1 MPPSTHQFESTT
13 APDNL
18 LKVYAYYR
26 VMLSALLSTM
36 YLMGI
41 GLDVLGS
48 ASPQLY
54 LTSSL
59 AYAALCLLTLIYFHF
74 NQSKQSIQ
82 LLFFML
88 LTDMVAITLM
98 MHACGGLKSGL
109 GFLIIIIVAAGS
121 ILLSGRLALLVA
133 ATASILVMTETLST
147 AILLEKN
154 QESIFPA
161 GVLGIL
167 LFATALIFQVL
178 TRRIRDAQSIA
189 SKRTVESQKLQAL
202 NESIVKRMRTGI
214 IVVDGGDNI
223 KLINSAAIQLLDNSQ
238 QTTSLGV
245 GASLRTIHPIFKQ
258 LERWRTYPWLR
269 TPTFKTTNSSSREL
283 QANFTSLYEEK
294 DRQVL
299 IFLEDT
305 RSLAQHAQQLK
316 LSSLGRLTGSI
327 AHEVRNPLGAISH
340 ASQLLSE
347 QTTNDSQTKLLDII
361 HRHCGRVNQIVE
373 NVLQLSRQKPP
384 AFQKLWLFQWLKKF
398 RHEYLENQ
406 NESGT
411 IEIDNIGED
420 TQIFFD
426 PSHLSQILVN
436 LVDNGLRYS
445 EQQTPQR
452 WVKLMISK
460 DKSSELPYL
469 DIYDHGPGI
478 PKQDQETIFEPFF
491 TTSNEG
497 SGLGLYLA
505 RELCAVNYASL
516 SYISNTTKQGH
527 YFRIG
532 FAHPERLLPRPQE

>member
-1 MPPSTHQFESTT
+1 MPLKYSPAETET
-13 APDNL
+13 APDSL

-26 VMLSALLSTM
+26 ALLSAVLLIM
-36 YLMGI
+36 YLTDMG
-41 GLDVLGS
+41 LNVLGS
-48 ASPQLY
+48 TYPQLY
-54 LTSSL
+54 LSTTSIYTVLS
-59 AYAALCLLTLIYFHF
+59 LLTLLHFYFHR
-74 NQSKQSIQ
+74 SVPSIQ

-88 LTDMVAITLM
+88 LTDMVATTLI
-98 MHACGGLKSGL
+98 MHASGGLSSGL
-109 GFLIIIIVAAGS
+109 GFLMLIIVAAGS
-121 ILLSGRLALLVA
+121 ILLSGRWSLLVA
-133 ATASILVMTETLST
+133 AIASLCILTETLST
-147 AILLEKN
+147 TLLLSKN
-154 QESIFPA
+154 EEAIFPA

-167 LFATALIFQVL
+167 LFITALIFQIL
-178 TRRIRDAQSIA
+178 TRRIREAQSIA
-189 SKRTVESQKLQAL
+189 LKTTVESARLQTL

-223 KLINSAAIQLLDNSQ
+223 QLINSAAIQLLDSQ
-238 QTTSLGV
+238 QKNISLNTGH
-245 GASLRTIHPIFKQ
+245 SLRTIHPLFKQ
-258 LERWRTYPWLR
+258 LERWRSYPWLR
-269 TPTFKTTNSSSREL
+269 TPTFKATTSSREL

-305 RSLAQHAQQLK
+305 RALAQHAQQLK

-347 QTTNDSQTKLLDII
+347 QDCNESQTKLLDII
-361 HRHCGRVNQIVE
+361 HRHCGRVNQIVD
-373 NVLQLSRQKPP
+373 NVLQLSQQKPP

-406 NESGT
+406 RESGI
-411 IEIDNIGED
+411 IEIESKGED

-436 LVDNGLRYS
+436 LVDNGMRFS
-445 EQQTPQR
+445 EKESQQR
-452 WVKLMISK
+452 WVKLVVSK
-460 DKSSELPYL
+460 DTSSELPFL
-469 DIYDHGPGI
+469 DVYDKGSGV
-478 PKQDQETIFEPFF
+478 PKKDQENIFEPFF

-505 RELCAVNYASL
+505 QELCAVNYASL
-516 SYISNTTKQGH
+516 N
-527 YFRIG
+527 YFGDTPQNRYFHIG

>member
-1 MPPSTHQFESTT
+1 MNQVDTT
-13 APDNL
+13 DTPDNL
-18 LKVYAYYR
+18 LKVYAYFR
-26 VMLSALLSTM
+26 AFLSATLLIM
-36 YLMGI
+36 YLSDMG
-41 GLDVLGS
+41 LNVLGS
-48 ASPQLY
+48 AYPQIY
-54 LTSSL
+54 LGTTSIYL
-59 AYAALCLLTLIYFHF
+59 AISLLTLLYFHF
-74 NQSKQSIQ
+74 HLNQPEPSIQ

-88 LTDMVAITLM
+88 LTDMVATTII
-98 MHACGGLKSGL
+98 MHTCGGLSSGL
-109 GFLIIIIVAAGS
+109 GFLMLIIVAAGS
-121 ILLSGRLALLVA
+121 ILLSGRWSLLVA
-133 ATASILVMTETLST
+133 AIASICVLTETLST
-147 AILLEKN
+147 TLLLSKN
-154 QESIFPA
+154 EETLFPA

-178 TRRIRDAQSIA
+178 TRRIGEAQSVA
-189 SKRTVESQKLQAL
+189 LTRAAESKRLQTL
-202 NESIVKRMRTGI
+202 NESIVKSMRTGI

-223 KLINSAAIQLLDNSQ
+223 QLINSAAIQLLNRQ
-238 QTTSLGV
+238 QTAPLGI
-245 GASLRTIHPIFKQ
+245 GHSLRTIHPLFKQ
-258 LERWRTYPWLR
+258 LERWRAYPWLR
-269 TPTFKTTNSSSREL
+269 TPTFKATAASREL
-283 QANFTSLYEEK
+283 QANFTPLYEEA

-347 QTTNDSQTKLLDII
+347 QAVNDGQTKLLDII

-384 AFQKLWLFQWLKKF
+384 AFQKLWLLQWLKKF
-398 RHEYLENQ
+398 RHEYLENHNQ
-406 NESGT
+406 SGF
-411 IEIDNIGED
+411 IDIDNMGKD

-445 EQQTPQR
+445 ELQTKQR
-452 WVKLMISK
+452 WVKLVVSK
-460 DKSSELPYL
+460 DRSSGLPYL
-469 DIYDHGPGI
+469 DIYDNGPGI
-478 PKQDQETIFEPFF
+478 PKQDQENIFEPFF

-505 RELCAVNYASL
+505 QELCAVNYASL
-516 SYISNTTKQGH
+516 SFIDHGTQGH

>member
-1 MPPSTHQFESTT
+1 MPPSTHQFESTV

-18 LKVYAYYR
+18 LKVYAFYR
-26 VMLSALLSTM
+26 ALLAATLLIM
-36 YLMGI
+36 YISGMGLNI
-41 GLDVLGS
+41 LGS
-48 ASPQLY
+48 TYPQLY
-54 LTSSL
+54 IVTTSIYVTLSF
-59 AYAALCLLTLIYFHF
+59 LTLLYFYS
-74 NQSKQSIQ
+74 NQSGPSIQ

-88 LTDMVAITLM
+88 LTDMVATTLI
-98 MHACGGLKSGL
+98 MHASGGVSSGL
-109 GFLIIIIVAAGS
+109 GFLILVTVAAGS
-121 ILLSGRLALLVA
+121 ILLSGRWPLLIAAL
-133 ATASILVMTETLST
+133 ASISVLAETLST
-147 AILLEKN
+147 RLQFSKN
-154 QESIFPA
+154 EETLFHA
-161 GVLGIL
+161 GILGIL
-167 LFATALIFQVL
+167 LFATALVFQIL
-178 TRRIRDAQSIA
+178 TRRISEAQFVA
-189 SKRTVESQKLQAL
+189 STRVAESERLQTL

-223 KLINSAAIQLLDNSQ
+223 QLINSSAIQLLDRQKVSP
-238 QTTSLGV
+238 LGI
-245 GASLRTIHPIFKQ
+245 GSSLRTIHPLFKQ
-258 LERWRTYPWLR
+258 LEQWRSYPWLR
-269 TPTFKTTNSSSREL
+269 TPTFKTTHSSSQEL
-283 QANFTSLYEEK
+283 QANFTSLHEGK

-347 QTTNDSQTKLLDII
+347 QTTDDSQTKLLDII

-406 NESGT
+406 NENGT

-505 RELCAVNYASL
+505 QELCAVNYASL
-516 SYISNTTKQGH
+516 SYIGNTTKQGH

>member
-1 MPPSTHQFESTT
+1 MHPMSQVEATDT
-13 APDNL
+13 PDNL
-18 LKVYAYYR
+18 LKVYAYFR
-26 VMLSALLSTM
+26 ACLSATLLIM
-36 YLMGI
+36 YLSDMG
-41 GLDVLGS
+41 LNVLGNTYPQIYLGATS
-48 ASPQLY
+48 AY
-54 LTSSL
+54 LAIS
-59 AYAALCLLTLIYFHF
+59 LLTLIYFHF
-74 NQSKQSIQ
+74 NQSGPSIQ

-88 LTDMVAITLM
+88 LTDMVATTIII
-98 MHACGGLKSGL
+98 HSSGGLSSGL
-109 GFLIIIIVAAGS
+109 GFLMLIIVAAGS
-121 ILLSGRLALLVA
+121 ILLTGRWSLLIAAL
-133 ATASILVMTETLST
+133 ASICILTETLST
-147 AILLEKN
+147 TFLRSKN
-154 QESIFPA
+154 EETLFLA
-161 GVLGIL
+161 GVLGVL
-167 LFATALIFQVL
+167 LFATALIFQIL
-178 TRRIRDAQSIA
+178 TRRIREAQSIA
-189 SKRTVESQKLQAL
+189 STRTAETVRLQAL

-223 KLINSAAIQLLDNSQ
+223 QLINSAAAQLLDQ
-238 QTTSLGV
+238 KQTSPLGI
-245 GASLRTIHPIFKQ
+245 GHSLRTIHPLFKQ
-258 LERWRTYPWLR
+258 LERWRSYPWLR
-269 TPTFKTTNSSSREL
+269 TPTFKATASSQEL
-283 QANFTSLYEEK
+283 QANFTPLYEEA

-347 QTTNDSQTKLLDII
+347 QAVNDGQTKLLDII

-384 AFQKLWLFQWLKKF
+384 AFQKLWLLQWLKKF

-406 NESGT
+406 NKSDV
-411 IEIDNIGED
+411 IDIDNEGED

-426 PSHLSQILVN
+426 PSHLRQILVN

-445 EQQTPQR
+445 EQQTKQR
-452 WVKLMISK
+452 WVKLVVSK
-460 DKSSELPYL
+460 DTSSGLPYL
-469 DIYDHGPGI
+469 DIYDNGPGI
-478 PKQDQETIFEPFF
+478 PKQDQESIFEPFF

-505 RELCAVNYASL
+505 QELCAVNYVSL
-516 SYISNTTKQGH
+516 SFIDPGKQGH

>member
-1 MPPSTHQFESTT
+1 MSLSTRQFESSI

-18 LKVYAYYR
+18 LKVYACYR
-26 VMLSALLSTM
+26 TLLAATLLIM
-36 YLMGI
+36 YIAGI
-41 GLDVLGS
+41 GLNVLGS
-48 ASPQLY
+48 TYPQLY
-54 LTSSL
+54 LVTISIYVVLSL
-59 AYAALCLLTLIYFHF
+59 ITLLYFYS
-74 NQSKQSIQ
+74 NQSGPSIQ

-88 LTDMVAITLM
+88 LTDMVATTLI
-98 MHACGGLKSGL
+98 MHASGGLSSGF
-109 GFLIIIIVAAGS
+109 GFLILVTVAAGS
-121 ILLSGRLALLVA
+121 ILLSGRWPLLIAAL
-133 ATASILVMTETLST
+133 ASIAVLAETLST
-147 AILLEKN
+147 RLQLSKDE
-154 QESIFPA
+154 ETLFHA
-161 GVLGIL
+161 GILGIL
-167 LFATALIFQVL
+167 LFATALVFQIL
-178 TRRIRDAQSIA
+178 TRRISEAQFVA
-189 SKRTVESQKLQAL
+189 STRVAESERLQTL

-223 KLINSAAIQLLDNSQ
+223 RLINSSAIQLLDRQKVSP
-238 QTTSLGV
+238 LGI
-245 GASLRTIHPIFKQ
+245 GSSLRAIHPLFKQ
-258 LERWRTYPWLR
+258 LEQWRSYPWLR
-269 TPTFKTTNSSSREL
+269 TPTFKTTSSSSQEL
-283 QANFTSLYEEK
+283 QANFTSLHEGK

-347 QTTNDSQTKLLDII
+347 QTTDDGQTKLLDII

-384 AFQKLWLFQWLKKF
+384 AFQKLWLLQWLKKF
-398 RHEYLENQ
+398 RFEYLENQ
-406 NESGT
+406 HESDF
-411 IEIDNIGED
+411 IEIDSTGED

-445 EQQTPQR
+445 EQQTQQR
-452 WVKLMISK
+452 WVKLMVSK

-505 RELCAVNYASL
+505 QELCAVNYASL
-516 SYISNTTKQGH
+516 SYIANTTKQGH

>member
-1 MPPSTHQFESTT
+1 MPPRTHQFESTI

-18 LKVYAYYR
+18 LKVYACYR
-26 VMLSALLSTM
+26 ALLAATLLIM
-36 YLMGI
+36 YLSGMGLNI
-41 GLDVLGS
+41 LGNTY
-48 ASPQLY
+48 PQLY
-54 LTSSL
+54 LVTTSIYVVLS
-59 AYAALCLLTLIYFHF
+59 LLTLLYLYS
-74 NQSKQSIQ
+74 NQSGPSIQ

-88 LTDMVAITLM
+88 LTDIVATTLI
-98 MHACGGLKSGL
+98 MHASGGVSSGL
-109 GFLIIIIVAAGS
+109 GFLILVTVAAGS
-121 ILLSGRLALLVA
+121 ILLSGRWPLLIA
-133 ATASILVMTETLST
+133 AIASICVLTETLSST
-147 AILLEKN
+147 LQLSKN
-154 QESIFPA
+154 EETLFHSGI
-161 GVLGIL
+161 LGIL
-167 LFATALIFQVL
+167 LFSTALVFQIL
-178 TRRIRDAQSIA
+178 TRRINEAQLVA
-189 SKRTVESQKLQAL
+189 STRVAESERLQTL

-223 KLINSAAIQLLDNSQ
+223 RLINSSAMQLLDRQKVSP
-238 QTTSLGV
+238 LGI
-245 GASLRTIHPIFKQ
+245 GRSLRAIHPLFKQ
-258 LERWRTYPWLR
+258 LEQWRSYPWLR
-269 TPTFKTTNSSSREL
+269 TPTFKTTSSSSQEL
-283 QANFTSLYEEK
+283 QANFTSLHEGK

-347 QTTNDSQTKLLDII
+347 QTTDDGQTKLLDII

-384 AFQKLWLFQWLKKF
+384 AFQKLWLLQWLKKF
-398 RHEYLENQ
+398 RFEYLENQ
-406 NESGT
+406 HESDS
-411 IEIDNIGED
+411 IEIDSTGED

-445 EQQTPQR
+445 EQQTQQR
-452 WVKLMISK
+452 WVKLMVSK

-505 RELCAVNYASL
+505 QELCAVNYASL
-516 SYISNTTKQGH
+516 SYIANTTKQGH